1 MSAYH
6 ESYVNNPL
14 IKALVYGTL
23 DEFKQVLDQRFKR
36 VVKEEKLTTDGP
48 STDGESQPPDAT
60 PAEPAAEDSVKSPSS
75 DPENGPIPVT
85 VTELIEPNT
94 KITPLCQLSHKSHEE
109 SLEIAKLLIEDYRL
123 CNPNHVD
130 LIGQTCMFYAARDG
144 RTELC
149 SYFAKNGCDPNHKDK
164 LGQTCMFYA
173 ARDGHANV
181 LDILISHGADVNIT
195 DTNNQTCLF
204 YAARDG
210 RVDAV
215 KLLLEKKVNASWKDH
230 QRRTAL
236 TFAKAKGHVEIIA
249 LLKRGGSSLERSGSG
264 LSTASK
270 RSVSELDVPIE
281 LSGPT
286 SGVPL
291 VLAAE
296 VSQKPK
302 RYRLQYRPFADD
314 EKLWLDAPLVKVQEF
329 EIRFPDL
336 AKWDKEAPFPPA
348 TTLKNPLLKQWYAL
362 AQSLLAT
369 LLKQEGGYVFDKPVD
384 PKKQNC
390 PDYYDIIKNPMSFSC
405 IRGKLRKY
413 LYADPQQFIDDVL
426 LIFDNCYKYN
436 KPDTWVASI
445 GHSLENF
452 FRQQLVV
459 LGFNDFCTKEQE
471 IRKLLKDAQEFVANH
486 VANAAKPEVATATTE
501 AKPEGGTVAEQSVN
515 EEKRSEEEKKSEE
528 AKPEDPVKEEERPNS
543 DAIED
548 VDTMDSADKS
558 L

>member
-36 VVKEEKLTTDGP
+36 VTKEQVDQETSGAGEDVKAEQPTD
-48 STDGESQPPDAT
+48 DASANQT
-60 PAEPAAEDSVKSPSS
+60 
-75 DPENGPIPVT
+75 GPIPVT
-85 VTELIEPNT
+85 IEELIEPNT

-149 SYFAKNGCDPNHKDK
+149 SYFAKNGCNPNHKDK

-236 TFAKAKGHVEIIA
+236 TFAKAKGHAEIIA
-249 LLKRGGSSLERSGSG
+249 LLKKGGSSIERSGSG

-270 RSVSELDVPIE
+270 RSISEVDIPIE
-281 LSGPT
+281 ATGPT

-291 VLAAE
+291 VLSTE
-296 VSQKPK
+296 VPQKPK

-329 EIRFPDL
+329 ELRFPDL

-348 TTLKNPLLKQWYAL
+348 TTLKNPMLKQWYSL

-413 LYADPQQFIDDVL
+413 LYVEPQQFIDDVL

-436 KPDTWVASI
+436 KPDTWIASI
-445 GHSLENF
+445 GHALENF
-452 FRQQLVV
+452 FKQQLIV
-459 LGFNDFCTKEQE
+459 LGFNDFCTREQEIKRLLQEAQDFVASHSNVAPKPVETEPTVPDALPKEQE
-471 IRKLLKDAQEFVANH
+471 APVEIKQDANDEETKAANH
-486 VANAAKPEVATATTE
+486 
-501 AKPEGGTVAEQSVN
+501 
-515 EEKRSEEEKKSEE
+515 
-528 AKPEDPVKEEERPNS
+528 PEDSN
-543 DAIED
+543 AIGD
-548 VDTMDSADKS
+548 VDTIDSTDKS
-558 L
+558 V